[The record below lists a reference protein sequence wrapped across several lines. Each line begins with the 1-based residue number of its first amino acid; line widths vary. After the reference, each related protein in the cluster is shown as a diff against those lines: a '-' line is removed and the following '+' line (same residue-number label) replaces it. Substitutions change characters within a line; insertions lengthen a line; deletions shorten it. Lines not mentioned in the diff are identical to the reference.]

1 MRLTVHTDYAIRTLI
16 FLAIRNDKLATIS
29 DISEQYQISKNHMM
43 KVAQELV
50 HHKFV
55 ISERGRN
62 GGLRLACPPSEIN
75 LGDVIH
81 KMEADFHL
89 VSCLDPL
96 KNNCKIAGNCGAQ
109 TIMHEAISAFIDV
122 FRQYTLEDAVINEK
136 KLKKMFLTELEIS
149 DT

>member
-16 FLAIRNDKLATIS
+16 FLAIHEDKLATIS

-62 GGLRLACPPSEIN
+62 GGLRLARPPAEIN
-75 LGDVIH
+75 LGEVIQ
-81 KMEADFHL
+81 KMEADFYL
-89 VSCLDPL
+89 VSCLDPD
-96 KNNCKIAGNCGAQ
+96 KNNCKIIGNCGAQ
-109 TIMHEAISAFIDV
+109 SIMHEAIAAFIAV
-122 FRQYTLEDAVINEK
+122 FRQYSLEDAVINENR
-136 KLKKMFLTELEIS
+136 LKSMFLTELEITNS
-149 DT
+149 

>member
-16 FLAIRNDKLATIS
+16 FLAIRDEKLATIS

-62 GGLRLACPPSEIN
+62 GGLRLARPASEIN
-75 LGDVIH
+75 LGDVIQ
-81 KMEADFHL
+81 KMEADFYL
-89 VSCLDPL
+89 VSCLDPE
-96 KNNCKIAGNCGAQ
+96 KNNCKISGNCGAQ
-109 TIMHEAISAFIDV
+109 TIMHEAIKAFIEV

-136 KLKKMFLTELEIS
+136 NLKKMFLTDLEVS
-149 DT
+149 ET

>member
-16 FLAIRNDKLATIS
+16 FLAIRDNKLATIS
-29 DISEQYQISKNHMM
+29 DISERYQISKNHLM

-50 HHKFV
+50 HHEFV

-62 GGLRLACPPSEIN
+62 GGLRLARPPSEIN
-75 LGDVIH
+75 LGDVIQ
-81 KMEADFHL
+81 KMEADFYL
-89 VSCLDPL
+89 VSCLDPE
-96 KNNCKIAGNCGAQ
+96 KNNCKIIGNCGAQ
-109 TIMHEAISAFIDV
+109 SIMHKAIAAFIDV

-136 KLKKMFLTELEIS
+136 TLKKMFLTELEIN